1 MENQVEYW
9 NLNKKKKE
17 KDLKGKLKSLNKK

>member
-9 NLNKKKKE
+9 NLNKKKKG
-17 KDLKGKLKSLNKK
+17 KDSKGKLKSLNKK